1 METRALA
8 SYVIPE
14 HPVVSEFFT
23 AQNDDREMAL
33 PKLRIYDV
41 ELLYLQRDM
50 STWKDRLA
58 WCSRVVQ
65 SSQRS
70 AAGKR
75 WYDALQKCLLGDSP
89 FRATATCF
97 NIKHITPRVSFNMS
111 ILSCYSSTTY
121 KVPEQA
127 IFS

>member
-70 AAGKR
+70 AAGKEVVR
-75 WYDALQKCLLGDSP
+75 CPPKMLAG
-89 FRATATCF
+89 
-97 NIKHITPRVSFNMS
+97 
-111 ILSCYSSTTY
+111 
-121 KVPEQA
+121 
-127 IFS
+127 